1 MTVKMLPSPRLASAG
16 ADFAWL
22 LLCRVFG
29 ILPSSDLKSVPLRN
43 TVEAEAAPGTWFF
56 RKFKYASYLWAE
68 SVHPV
73 GNWAWHVCVVRLAG
87 LQPVTAFCLEATL
100 ARSCARSAYRRV
112 GMPSRGIKPINLMD
126 FCMVPPRKLRKAG
139 APRADADRNGM
150 YHEVS

>member
-1 MTVKMLPSPRLASAG
+1 MFPSPRLASAG

-22 LLCRVFG
+22 LLFRLFG
-29 ILPSSDLKSVPLRN
+29 IFPSSDVKSVPPRN
-43 TVEAEAAPGTWFF
+43 AVEGEAAPGTWFF

-100 ARSCARSAYRRV
+100 ARSCARSAYRRA
-112 GMPSRGIKPINLMD
+112 GMPSRRIKPINLKE
-126 FCMVPPRKLRKAG
+126 FCTGPLRKLPKAG
-139 APRADADRNGM
+139 SPRAGAYRNGM
-150 YHEVS
+150 